1 MYIYDR
7 KTHEEIGELKF
18 NDARTGQDMVM
29 EVIAFDYGDGRLINM
44 DLEFGEVV
52 SDKDTFKFYEKLL
65 EQMQTF
71 EDMSNLAREAYLHLL
86 TNGKAKGIEEHQ
98 EFVNNII
105 LNMDTYNI
113 GDWIKAEGKLEKYM
127 DKLNVRRRSEGL

>member
-7 KTHEEIGELKF
+7 NTLEEIGELKF

-52 SDKDTFKFYEKLL
+52 SDKDTFAFYHDLL
-65 EQMQTF
+65 SEMQTF
-71 EDMSNLAREAYLHLL
+71 EDMSNLASEAYLHLL
-86 TNGKAKGIEEHQ
+86 TNDKAKGIEEHQ
-98 EFVNNII
+98 KIVNNII
-105 LNMDTYNI
+105 LHMDTYNI
-113 GDWIKAEGKLEKYM
+113 GDWIKAERKLKKYM